1 MVLHISEK
9 DKLVTM
15 SFPRQPILFVALGLG
30 LVGCIA
36 CGAAAIILWSA
47 SARLRHTTES
57 VFERVDNSLVVI
69 QERTKRTQ
77 DRVQASAITTEDIA
91 ASLKEWSKREA
102 AQQLAEQL
110 NLAEKS
116 DKLRLVMQQADGWL
130 ELSASSAES
139 VQQAL
144 SIVSALGAQIDTG
157 IIDRAIDEIASL
169 RVQLTE
175 ATDFVEKIQEQTTST
190 LRDETLEERIPRAVQ
205 LTVRVIATLSSVDA
219 RLEKF
224 ATRLLETQKNLQALK
239 IKTIRWIW
247 VVTIAVAIM
256 VAWMAAGQFA
266 LSWLVWKSLRFAQS
280 TNREGRQSDLGA
292 TG

>member
-1 MVLHISEK
+1 
-9 DKLVTM
+9 M
-15 SFPRQPILFVALGLG
+15 SFPRQLILFVALGLG

-36 CGAAAIILWSA
+36 CVAGAIVLWSA
-47 SARLRHTTES
+47 SARLRHTTET
-57 VFERVDNSLVVI
+57 VFDRAGNSLVVI

-116 DKLRLVMQQADGWL
+116 DKLRLVMQQADDWL

-157 IIDRAIDEIASL
+157 IIDRVIDEIASL

-175 ATDFVEKIQEQTTST
+175 ATDFVEKIQEQTTAT
-190 LRDETLEERIPRAVQ
+190 LRDETLEERIPRALQ
-205 LTVRVIATLSSVDA
+205 LTVRVIATLSSVDS

-224 ATRLLETQKNLQALK
+224 ATRLLETQKNLQVLK

-247 VVTIAVAIM
+247 VVTITVAIL

-266 LSWLVWKSLRFAQS
+266 LSWFVWKSLRFS
-280 TNREGRQSDLGA
+280 RT
-292 TG
+292 T

>member
-1 MVLHISEK
+1 M
-9 DKLVTM
+9 T
-15 SFPRQPILFVALGLG
+15 FPRQMILFVALGLG

-36 CGAAAIILWSA
+36 CSAAAIILWSA

-57 VFERVDNSLVVI
+57 VFERGDNSLVVI
-69 QERTKRTQ
+69 QDRVKRTQ
-77 DRVQASAITTEDIA
+77 DRVQASAITTEEIA
-91 ASLKEWSKREA
+91 TSLKERSKREA

-116 DKLRLVMQQADGWL
+116 DKLRLVMQQADDWL

-157 IIDRAIDEIASL
+157 IIDRVIDEIASL
-169 RVQLTE
+169 QVQLAEVTE
-175 ATDFVEKIQEQTTST
+175 FVEKIQEQTAKT
-190 LRDETLEERIPRAVQ
+190 LGDETLEERIPRAVQ
-205 LTVRVIATLSSVDA
+205 LTVRVIATLSSVDS

-239 IKTIRWIW
+239 INTIRWIW
-247 VVTIAVAIM
+247 VVTIAVAILI
-256 VAWMAAGQFA
+256 AWMAAGQAA
-266 LSWLVWKSLRFAQS
+266 LSWFAWKSLRSARP
-280 TNREGRQSDLGA
+280 TNREGRQSDLSAAG
-292 TG
+292 

>member
-1 MVLHISEK
+1 MHRLRRGSNCSVECQ
-9 DKLVTM
+9 
-15 SFPRQPILFVALGLG
+15 R
-30 LVGCIA
+30 
-36 CGAAAIILWSA
+36 
-47 SARLRHTTES
+47 RLRHTTET
-57 VFERVDNSLVVI
+57 VFDRAGNSLVVI

-116 DKLRLVMQQADGWL
+116 DKLRPVMQQADDWL

-157 IIDRAIDEIASL
+157 IIDRVIDEIASL

-175 ATDFVEKIQEQTTST
+175 ATDFVEKIQEQTTAT

-205 LTVRVIATLSSVDA
+205 LTVRVIATLSSVDS

-224 ATRLLETQKNLQALK
+224 ATRLLETQKNLQVLK

-247 VVTIAVAIM
+247 VVTITVAIL

-266 LSWLVWKSLRFAQS
+266 LSWLVWKSLRFAQP
-280 TNREGRQSDLGA
+280 TNREGRQSNLSA